1 MWRDS
6 YVSLPPP
13 WIAAAFAVLGAVA
26 GPTAAFGQTSIPS
39 RLSLAEAVDL
49 AQARNPLLVA
59 ARAGVDAAE
68 ADRVAA
74 GKRPNPVL
82 SVDSAGYPVF
92 ETAKPGYWVGQ
103 EFTVRVDQELELAGR
118 RILRTA
124 VADAARQAAGLT
136 ADDQARQL
144 ALEVKRAY
152 LAVVLA
158 QADRTV
164 AQASQDEIDRVIG
177 LNQARFAQGEISGA
191 EVRRL
196 QVERLRFVEDVF
208 AADLAVRNARSA
220 LLALLDAPRLDQA
233 LELTDGLK
241 APAVDSDVALLT
253 AGPAQADGVVAQAL
267 AQRPDLQGA
276 KTTQSQSDTT
286 TRLQRAL
293 RTPNL
298 TLGGGYQNNFGSD
311 GVVVGVTVPLP
322 FFNRNEGG
330 IARAEAERRAAD
342 ARLAST
348 TLAVRLDVQRALNA
362 VETNRAR
369 VNYIEREYLTNAQ
382 ESRDIVLASYRLGVA
397 NLIDFLDAQRAF
409 RDTQRI
415 YNRALFDQR
424 VSLFELTAAVGRP
437 ESQPDGGRR

>member
-1 MWRDS
+1 
-6 YVSLPPP
+6 V
-13 WIAAAFAVLGAVA
+13 IAVLGAVA
-26 GPTAAFGQTSIPS
+26 GPATASGQTPIPS
-39 RLSLAEAVDL
+39 RLSLAEAVAL
-49 AQARNPLLVA
+49 AQARNPQLVA

-74 GKRPNPVL
+74 GKRPNPAL
-82 SVDSAGYPVF
+82 SVDSAGYPAF
-92 ETAKPGYWVGQ
+92 ERIKPGYWGSQ

-118 RILRTA
+118 RRLRSA
-124 VADAARQAAGLT
+124 AADAARQTAILT
-136 ADDQARQL
+136 MDDLARQL
-144 ALEVKRAY
+144 ALDVKRAY

-158 QADRTV
+158 RADHAV
-164 AQASQDEIDRVIG
+164 AQASRDEIDRVIG
-177 LNQARFAQGEISGA
+177 LNQARFAEGEISGA

-220 LLALLDAPRLDQA
+220 LLALLDAPRLDQP
-233 LELTDGLK
+233 LELTDTLK
-241 APAVDSDVALLT
+241 VPPAVSDVALIA
-253 AGPAQADGVVAQAL
+253 AGPSQAEGVVAQAL
-267 AQRPDLQGA
+267 TQRPDLLGA
-276 KTTQSQSDTT
+276 RATQSQADTA

-311 GVVVGVTVPLP
+311 GVVVGITVPLP

-342 ARLAST
+342 ARVAAT

-369 VNYIEREYLTNAQ
+369 VDYIEREYLTNAQ

-424 VSLFELTAAVGRP
+424 VSLFELDAAVGRSDAQS
-437 ESQPDGGRR
+437 EGGRR

>member
-6 YVSLPPP
+6 YVSMRPP
-13 WIAAAFAVLGAVA
+13 WVAAVWVMVWTVA
-26 GPTAAFGQTSIPS
+26 GAATAFGQTPIPP
-39 RLSLAEAVDL
+39 RLSLAEAVTL
-49 AQARNPLLVA
+49 AQVRNPRLVA
-59 ARAGVDAAE
+59 VRAGVDAAE

-74 GKRPNPVL
+74 SKRPNPAL
-82 SVDSAGYPVF
+82 SIDSAGYPAF
-92 ETAKPGYWVGQ
+92 EAAKPGYWGGQ

-118 RILRTA
+118 RRLRTA
-124 VADAARQAAGLT
+124 AAAAARQAAVLT

-144 ALEVKRAY
+144 ALDVKRAY

-164 AQASQDEIDRVIG
+164 AQASLDEIDRVIG

-208 AADLAVRNARSA
+208 AADLAVRNTRSA
-220 LLALLDAPRLDQA
+220 LLALLDAPRLDQPV
-233 LELTDGLK
+233 ELTDGLK
-241 APAVDSDVALLT
+241 LPPAGGDAAVM
-253 AGPAQADGVVAQAL
+253 AGGPTQGEGVLAQAM

-276 KTTQSQSDTT
+276 RVTQSQAETT

-311 GVVVGVTVPLP
+311 GVVVGVAVPLP

-362 VETNRAR
+362 VETSRAR
-369 VNYIEREYLTNAQ
+369 VEYIEREYLTNAQ

-424 VSLFELTAAVGRP
+424 VSVFELAAAVGRP
-437 ESQPDGGRR
+437 EAQP

>member
-1 MWRDS
+1 MAW
-6 YVSLPPP
+6 SLAGP
-13 WIAAAFAVLGAVA
+13 ASTFAQPAIPARLTLVEAVA
-26 GPTAAFGQTSIPS
+26 I
-39 RLSLAEAVDL
+39 
-49 AQARNPLLVA
+49 AQARNPQLVA
-59 ARAGVDAAE
+59 ARAGIDAAD
-68 ADRVAA
+68 ADRVAVSR
-74 GKRPNPVL
+74 RPNPAL
-82 SVDSAGYPVF
+82 SIDSAGYPVF
-92 ETAKPGYWVGQ
+92 ESAKPGYWGGQ
-103 EFTVRVDQELELAGR
+103 EFTVRIDQEIELAGR
-118 RILRTA
+118 RRLRTA
-124 VADAARQAAGLT
+124 AADAAREAAALT

-164 AQASQDEIDRVIG
+164 AQASLDEIDRVIG

-208 AADLAVRNARSA
+208 AADLAVRNSRSA
-220 LLALLDAPRLDQA
+220 LLALLNAPQLDQPV
-233 LELTDGLK
+233 ELTDGLK
-241 APAVDSDVALLT
+241 APESGGDAALVT
-253 AGPAQADGVVAQAL
+253 PRQVEGVLAQAL
-267 AQRPDLQGA
+267 VQRPDLQGDKA
-276 KTTQSQSDTT
+276 TQSQAETT

-330 IARAEAERRAAD
+330 IARADAERRAAE
-342 ARLAST
+342 ARVAST
-348 TLAVRLDVQRALNA
+348 TLAVRLDVQRALNGLD
-362 VETNRAR
+362 TNRAR
-369 VNYIEREYLTNAQ
+369 VDYIEREYLTNAQ

-424 VSLFELTAAVGRP
+424 LSVFEFAAAVGRP
-437 ESQPDGGRR
+437 EAQP

>member
-1 MWRDS
+1 MWSNFHASIR
-6 YVSLPPP
+6 PPRLAAV
-13 WIAAAFAVLGAVA
+13 WVIACSVA
-26 GPTAAFGQTSIPS
+26 GPAAAFGQAPIPP
-39 RLSLAEAVDL
+39 RLSLADAVAL
-49 AQARNPLLVA
+49 AYERNPDLTAV
-59 ARAGVDAAE
+59 RAGVDAAE
-68 ADRVAA
+68 ADRMAA
-74 GKRPNPVL
+74 SRRPNPAL
-82 SVDSAGYPVF
+82 SIDSAGYPVF
-92 ETAKPGYWVGQ
+92 ETANPGYWGGQ
-103 EFTVRVDQELELAGR
+103 EFTVRIDQELELAGR
-118 RILRTA
+118 RRLRTA
-124 VADAARQAAGLT
+124 AADAAREAAVLR
-136 ADDQARQL
+136 AEDQARQL

-158 QADRTV
+158 RADRAV
-164 AQASQDEIDRVIG
+164 AQASLDEIDRVIG

-208 AADLAVRNARSA
+208 AADLAVRNTRSG
-220 LLALLDAPRLDQA
+220 LLALLNAPQLDQPV
-233 LELTDGLK
+233 ELTDGLK
-241 APAVDSDVALLT
+241 LSVSSAEAALQAVGPSQAQDVLR
-253 AGPAQADGVVAQAL
+253 QAM

-276 KTTQSQSDTT
+276 KATESQAETT

-298 TLGGGYQNNFGSD
+298 TIGGGYQNNFGSD

-322 FFNRNEGG
+322 LFNRNEGG
-330 IARAEAERRAAD
+330 IARADAERRAAD
-342 ARLAST
+342 ARLTATS
-348 TLAVRLDVQRALNA
+348 LAVRLDVQRALNA

-369 VNYIEREYLTNAQ
+369 VDYIEREYLTNAQ

-424 VSLFELTAAVGRP
+424 VSLFELAAAVGSP
-437 ESQPDGGRR
+437 EAQP

>member
-1 MWRDS
+1 MWRDLHDS
-6 YVSLPPP
+6 IRPPCLAAICM
-13 WIAAAFAVLGAVA
+13 IAWSVA
-26 GPTAAFGQTSIPS
+26 GPAAAFGQTSIPP
-39 RLSLAEAVDL
+39 RLSLVEAVAL
-49 AQARNPLLVA
+49 AQERNPQIVA
-59 ARAGVDAAE
+59 ARAGIDAAE

-74 GKRPNPVL
+74 SRRPNPAL
-82 SVDSAGYPVF
+82 SIDSAGYPAF
-92 ETAKPGYWVGQ
+92 ESAKPGYWGGQ
-103 EFTVRVDQELELAGR
+103 EFTVRIDQELELAGR
-118 RILRTA
+118 RRLRTA
-124 VADAARQAAGLT
+124 VADAARQAAVLT

-144 ALEVKRAY
+144 ALDVMRAY

-164 AQASQDEIDRVIG
+164 AQASLDEIDRVIG

-208 AADLAVRNARSA
+208 AADLAVRNTRSA
-220 LLALLDAPRLDQA
+220 LLALLNAPQLDQPV
-233 LELTDGLK
+233 ELTDGLK
-241 APAVDSDVALLT
+241 LSATSAEVALQA
-253 AGPAQADGVVAQAL
+253 AGPAQAPDILTQAM
-267 AQRPDLQGA
+267 AQRPDLEGA
-276 KTTQSQSDTT
+276 RATQSQAETM

-298 TLGGGYQNNFGSD
+298 TIGGGYQNNFGSD
-311 GVVVGVTVPLP
+311 GVVVGLTVPLP

-330 IARAEAERRAAD
+330 IARADAERRAAD
-342 ARLAST
+342 ARLTATS
-348 TLAVRLDVQRALNA
+348 LAIRLDVQRALNA

-369 VNYIEREYLTNAQ
+369 VDYIEREYLSNAQ

-424 VSLFELTAAVGRP
+424 VSLFELAAAVGRP
-437 ESQPDGGRR
+437 EAQP

>member
-1 MWRDS
+1 MWRHS
-6 YVSLPPP
+6 CISIRPPRL
-13 WIAAAFAVLGAVA
+13 AAALVVAWSLA
-26 GPTAAFGQTSIPS
+26 GPASTFGQTAIPA
-39 RLSLAEAVDL
+39 RLTLVEAVAI
-49 AQARNPLLVA
+49 AQARNPQLVA
-59 ARAGVDAAE
+59 ARAGIDAAD
-68 ADRVAA
+68 ADRIAA
-74 GKRPNPVL
+74 SRRPNPAL
-82 SVDSAGYPVF
+82 SIDSAGYPLF
-92 ETAKPGYWVGQ
+92 ESTKPGYWGGQ
-103 EFTVRVDQELELAGR
+103 EFTVRIDQELELAGR
-118 RILRTA
+118 RRLRTA
-124 VADAARQAAGLT
+124 VADAAREAAALT

-164 AQASQDEIDRVIG
+164 AQASLDEIDRVIS

-208 AADLAVRNARSA
+208 AADLAVRNTRSA
-220 LLALLDAPRLDQA
+220 LLALLNAPQLDQPV
-233 LELTDGLK
+233 ELTDGLR
-241 APAVDSDVALLT
+241 APESGGDAALVA
-253 AGPAQADGVVAQAL
+253 AAPRQAEGVFAQAMV
-267 AQRPDLQGA
+267 QRPDLQGLKA
-276 KTTQSQSDTT
+276 MQSQAETT

-330 IARAEAERRAAD
+330 IARADAERRAAE
-342 ARLAST
+342 ARVAST

-362 VETNRAR
+362 LDTNRAR
-369 VNYIEREYLTNAQ
+369 VDYIEREYLTNAQ

-424 VSLFELTAAVGRP
+424 LSVFELTAAVGRP
-437 ESQPDGGRR
+437 EAQP

>member
-1 MWRDS
+1 MAW
-6 YVSLPPP
+6 SLAGP
-13 WIAAAFAVLGAVA
+13 ASTFAQTAIPARLTLVEAVA
-26 GPTAAFGQTSIPS
+26 I
-39 RLSLAEAVDL
+39 
-49 AQARNPLLVA
+49 AQARNPQLVA
-59 ARAGVDAAE
+59 ARAGIDAAD
-68 ADRVAA
+68 ADRIAA
-74 GKRPNPVL
+74 SRRPNPAL
-82 SVDSAGYPVF
+82 SIDSAGYPVF
-92 ETAKPGYWVGQ
+92 ESTKPGYWSGQ
-103 EFTVRVDQELELAGR
+103 EFTVRIDQELELAGR
-118 RILRTA
+118 RRLRTA
-124 VADAARQAAGLT
+124 AADAAREAAALT
-136 ADDQARQL
+136 AADQARQL

-164 AQASQDEIDRVIG
+164 AQASLDEIDRVIS

-208 AADLAVRNARSA
+208 AADLAVRNTRSA
-220 LLALLDAPRLDQA
+220 LLALLNAPQLDQPV
-233 LELTDGLK
+233 ELIDGLK
-241 APAVDSDVALLT
+241 APESGGDAALVS
-253 AGPAQADGVVAQAL
+253 PRQVEGVLAQAL
-267 AQRPDLQGA
+267 VQRPDLQGDKA
-276 KTTQSQSDTT
+276 VQSQAETT

-330 IARAEAERRAAD
+330 IARADAERRAAE
-342 ARLAST
+342 ARVAST

-362 VETNRAR
+362 LDTNRAR
-369 VNYIEREYLTNAQ
+369 VDYIEREYLTNTQ

-424 VSLFELTAAVGRP
+424 LSVFELTAAVGRP
-437 ESQPDGGRR
+437 EAQP

>member
-1 MWRDS
+1 MWRYLS
-6 YVSLPPP
+6 VLHRPPGRLAA
-13 WIAAAFAVLGAVA
+13 WAVAWSVMGTAAAS
-26 GPTAAFGQTSIPS
+26 GQTPIPS
-39 RLSLAEAVDL
+39 RLSLTEAVAL
-49 AQARNPLLVA
+49 AQARNPQIVA
-59 ARAGVDAAE
+59 ARAGVDASE
-68 ADRVAA
+68 ADRMAA
-74 GKRPNPVL
+74 SKRPNPAL
-82 SVDSAGYPVF
+82 SIDSAGYPAF
-92 ETAKPGYWVGQ
+92 ETAKPGYWGGQ
-103 EFTVRVDQELELAGR
+103 EFTVRIDQELELAGR
-118 RILRTA
+118 RRLRTA
-124 VADAARQAAGLT
+124 VADAARQAAVLT

-164 AQASQDEIDRVIG
+164 AQASLDEINRVIG

-208 AADLAVRNARSA
+208 AADLAVRNTRSA
-220 LLALLDAPRLDQA
+220 LLALLNAPQLDQPV
-233 LELTDGLK
+233 ELTDGLK
-241 APAVDSDVALLT
+241 PSVSSAEALQA
-253 AGPAQADGVVAQAL
+253 AGPSQAQDVLTQAM

-276 KTTQSQSDTT
+276 KATHSQSETT

-293 RTPNL
+293 RTPSL
-298 TLGGGYQNNFGSD
+298 TVGGGYQNNFGSD
-311 GVVVGVTVPLP
+311 GVVVGVTMPLP

-330 IARAEAERRAAD
+330 IARADAERRAAE
-342 ARLAST
+342 ARVAST

-362 VETNRAR
+362 VDTNRAR
-369 VNYIEREYLTNAQ
+369 VEYIEREYLTNAQ

-424 VSLFELTAAVGRP
+424 VSLFELAAAVGRP
-437 ESQPDGGRR
+437 EVQP

>member
-1 MWRDS
+1 MWKYS
-6 YVSLPPP
+6 YVSICPLR
-13 WIAAAFAVLGAVA
+13 FAIVWALLWSVVG
-26 GPTAAFGQTSIPS
+26 TATAFGQTPIPP
-39 RLSLAEAVDL
+39 RLSLAEAVAL
-49 AQARNPLLVA
+49 AQARNPQLIA
-59 ARAGVDAAE
+59 ARAGVDAAD
-68 ADRVAA
+68 ADRITAS
-74 GKRPNPVL
+74 KRPNPAL

-92 ETAKPGYWVGQ
+92 ESGRPGYWGGQ
-103 EFTVRVDQELELAGR
+103 EFTVRLDQELELAGR
-118 RILRTA
+118 RGLRTA
-124 VADAARQAAGLT
+124 AADAARQAAVLT

-144 ALEVKRAY
+144 ALDVKRAY

-164 AQASQDEIDRVIG
+164 AQASLDEIDRVIG

-208 AADLAVRNARSA
+208 AADLAVRNTRSA
-220 LLALLDAPRLDQA
+220 LLALLDAPRLDQPV
-233 LELTDGLK
+233 ELTDGLK
-241 APAVDSDVALLT
+241 VPLGGRDMAMVAM
-253 AGPAQADGVVAQAL
+253 GPQQGESVLAQAMAG
-267 AQRPDLQGA
+267 RPDLQGA
-276 KTTQSQSDTT
+276 KVTQSQAETM

-322 FFNRNEGG
+322 FLNRNQGG
-330 IARAEAERRAAD
+330 IARAEAERRVAD
-342 ARLAST
+342 ARVAST

-369 VNYIEREYLTNAQ
+369 VDYIEREYLTNAQ

-424 VSLFELTAAVGRP
+424 VSLFELAAAVGRP
-437 ESQPDGGRR
+437 EAQP

>member
-6 YVSLPPP
+6 HVSRRPPC
-13 WIAAAFAVLGAVA
+13 IAAVWVVIWSVA
-26 GPTAAFGQTSIPS
+26 SVTPASGQTPIPT
-39 RLSLAEAVDL
+39 RLSLDEAVAL
-49 AQARNPLLVA
+49 ARARSPQMVA
-59 ARAGVDAAE
+59 ARAGVDAA
-68 ADRVAA
+68 AGDRIAA
-74 GKRPNPVL
+74 AKRPNPAL

-92 ETAKPGYWVGQ
+92 EPTKPVYWGGQ

-118 RILRTA
+118 RGLRTA
-124 VADAARQAAGLT
+124 AAEAAHQAASLT
-136 ADDQARQL
+136 VDNQARQL
-144 ALEVKRAY
+144 ALDVRRAY
-152 LAVVLA
+152 LVAVLA

-164 AQASQDEIDRVIG
+164 AQASLDEIDRVIA

-208 AADLAVRNARSA
+208 AADLAVRNGRSA
-220 LLALLDAPRLDQA
+220 LLALLDAPRLDQP
-233 LELTDGLK
+233 LELTDGLRM
-241 APAVDSDVALLT
+241 PASADETALIA
-253 AGPAQADGVVAQAL
+253 AGPAQADAVMAQATT
-267 AQRPDLQGA
+267 QRPDLQIA
-276 KTTQSQSDTT
+276 QASQAQAETT

-298 TLGGGYQNNFGSD
+298 TIGGGYQNNFGSD
-311 GVVVGVTVPLP
+311 GVVVGITVPLP
-322 FFNRNEGG
+322 LFNRNEGG

-342 ARLAST
+342 ARLAAT

-369 VNYIEREYLTNAQ
+369 VEYIEREYLTNAQ

-424 VSLFELTAAVGRP
+424 VSLFELAAAVGRP
-437 ESQPDGGRR
+437 EAHP